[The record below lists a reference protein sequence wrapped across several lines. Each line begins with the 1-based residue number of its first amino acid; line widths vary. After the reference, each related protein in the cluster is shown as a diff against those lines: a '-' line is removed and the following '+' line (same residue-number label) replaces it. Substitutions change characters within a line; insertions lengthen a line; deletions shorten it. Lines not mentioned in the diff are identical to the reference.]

1 MYTNEALADKRL
13 LIIMPNKTITNYIS
27 NLLSD
32 FKGRIKLLEITP
44 GLIQEIDEF
53 KPNCIIAYTQL
64 KFDKKDIYGII
75 RNETIFCD
83 TPILFVSFDTIP
95 FNYLEYDKS
104 VAYLKLP
111 VNKEQL
117 LIEIDKLIFKRKFV
131 LMVDDSILIHKLL
144 SKVLKEN
151 NYGVLEAFNGKKA
164 LELLNIYKPD
174 IIITDIEMP
183 EMNGYDFCKN
193 VKQNPAT
200 EKIPVIILSSLKGG
214 IDIDR
219 GFDAGANDYLTKPID
234 NEELLDRL
242 SNLLNASKT
251 FIREKILVVDDS
263 KLIRNMMI
271 QGFEQQG
278 FRVAYGV
285 NGQDG
290 LKVAAEFEPDL
301 ITTDYDMPVLDG
313 WGFCQ
318 ALRKDHSLKNIPVIM
333 LTSRDSKSDKAKT
346 GGAGVKA
353 YLTKPFTVDKL
364 ISIVERTLAEKRMER
379 EREVLKLYISDSAMD
394 AVMNA
399 SFQKKV
405 SSKTRAKKIFG
416 TVIFTD
422 LKSFTPTCESLNP
435 KQIMELLNEY
445 FDVMCSILKK
455 HDAVIDKF
463 IGDAIMALCRN
474 GEEGAYNAVAAGFE
488 MTQAIP
494 EFNKNRS
501 TPLHMRVGIN
511 SGNVFCGDLG
521 SKHHRLDFTVIGDN
535 VNIAQR
541 LESNCPVDGVLISES
556 TYQLVKNYV
565 EVDNIGLIALKGKKE
580 KINAYSVINVK
591 QK

>member
-1 MYTNEALADKRL
+1 MYVNDALNDKRI
-13 LIIMPNKTITNYIS
+13 LILMPNKSIS
-27 NLLSD
+27 NYVNGLLSD
-32 FKGRIKLLEITP
+32 FKGQLKISEI
-44 GLIQEIDEF
+44 GANLIQEIDEF
-53 KPNCIIAYTQL
+53 KPNCIITYPQL
-64 KFDKKDIYGII
+64 KFDKKDIYSIV
-75 RNETIFCD
+75 RNETIFCEAS
-83 TPILFVSFDTIP
+83 ILFVSFDTVP
-95 FNYLEYDKS
+95 FNYLELDKS
-104 VAYLKLP
+104 ISYLKLP
-111 VNKEQL
+111 VNKEQFI
-117 LIEIDKLIFKRKFV
+117 IEIDKLIFKRKFV

-144 SKVLKEN
+144 SQVLKEN
-151 NYGVLEAFNGKKA
+151 NYGVLEAFNGKEAIEILKTS
-164 LELLNIYKPD
+164 KPD

-183 EMNGYDFCKN
+183 EMNGYDFCKA
-193 VKQNPAT
+193 VKQNSET
-200 EKIPVIILSSLKGG
+200 EHLPVIILSSLKGG

-234 NEELLDRL
+234 NEELLNRL
-242 SNLLNASKT
+242 TNLLSTSKT

-278 FRVAYGV
+278 FRVAFGV
-285 NGQDG
+285 NGEDG
-290 LKVAAEFEPDL
+290 IKVAEEFEPDL

-318 ALRKDHSLKNIPVIM
+318 ALRKDKRFKNIPVIM
-333 LTSRDSKSDKAKT
+333 LTSRDSKSDKAKSAGT
-346 GGAGVKA
+346 GVKA

-399 SFQKKV
+399 SSQKKV

-422 LKSFTPTCESLNP
+422 LKSFTPTCESLTP
-435 KQIMELLNEY
+435 KQIMELLNDY
-445 FDVMCSILKK
+445 FDVMCAILKK

-474 GEEGAYNAVAAGFE
+474 GEEGAYNAVAAGLE
-488 MTQAIP
+488 MVQAIP
-494 EFNKNRS
+494 DFNKERS

-556 TYQLVKNYV
+556 TYQLVKKYV
-565 EVDNIGLIALKGKKE
+565 DVEDIGPIALKGKKD
-580 KINAYSVINVK
+580 KLNAYSVLNVK
-591 QK
+591 SK